1 MQLVN
6 ANANN
11 TRECKLIRSIKKES
25 KETHLKYAA
34 INWLEIIYNTRKT

>member
-11 TRECKLIRSIKKES
+11 TRKFNSIRNIKKES
-25 KETHLKYAA
+25 KERHLKYAA
-34 INWLEIIYNTRKT
+34 INQLEIIDDTRKT

>member
-6 ANANN
+6 ATANN
-11 TRECKLIRSIKKES
+11 TRECKSIRSIKKES